1 MKTNFF
7 IALFCFTLCSCKT
20 YYMTT
25 ESLKQQLALIDS
37 TKLKAVTVRGPIG
50 EKYNY
55 LANGID
61 LIHCTDKNGNP
72 ISFSNSPSIEVR
84 VTEQTGKKTIF
95 YFDRL
100 FISDST
106 LLGVRSRFISAIRK
120 EIKLADIKRIEI
132 QDGGKNFTYI
142 N

>member
-7 IALFCFTLCSCKT
+7 IAFCCLTLCSCKT
-20 YYMTT
+20 YYITT
-25 ESLKQQLALIDS
+25 ESLKQQLGLIDS
-37 TKLKAVTVRGPIG
+37 TKLKTVTVRGPIG

-61 LIHCTDKNGNP
+61 IIHCTDKSGNP
-72 ISFSNSPSIEVR
+72 IAFSNSPSIEVR

-120 EIKLADIKRIEI
+120 EIKLADIKKIEI
-132 QDGGKNFTYI
+132 QDGGKNFTYL